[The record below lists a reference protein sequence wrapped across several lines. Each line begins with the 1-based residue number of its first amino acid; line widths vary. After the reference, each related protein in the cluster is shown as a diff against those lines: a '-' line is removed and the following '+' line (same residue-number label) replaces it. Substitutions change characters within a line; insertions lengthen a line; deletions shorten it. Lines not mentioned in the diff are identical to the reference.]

1 MKAALTWAAY
11 PTASLP
17 AMLLT
22 NTWLFVPGHNAAMIG
37 KAMGLDVD
45 VVVLDLEDGV
55 PPDEKGAARSLIA
68 EALGRPLEP
77 GTPVRFVRMN
87 AAGEGDG
94 EADLAAVVRPGLGG
108 LVLPKVQDAEEVST
122 VAAYLDDREPG
133 AGLDRGSVGLLVTI
147 ESPRSLFAALAI
159 ADSSPRLVALMFGA
173 EDYGWELGLPAL
185 REEEAAELIHARSTI
200 VAAARAAHVQPIDA
214 VWPDLGDEEGL
225 RRDIGKARRLGF
237 SGKALFHPSQIDAIN
252 AVFAPTPQEIDYAE
266 RLTGAF
272 DEAFARGEGSIA
284 FEGRLVDRPIAE
296 RARATLRL
304 ADGLGLR

>member
-1 MKAALTWAAY
+1 MDVKRTW
-11 PTASLP
+11 
-17 AMLLT
+17 M
-22 NTWLFVPGHNAAMIG
+22 FVPGHAQRFID
-37 KAMGLDVD
+37 KAVSLRCDVTM
-45 VVVLDLEDGV
+45 LDLEDGV
-55 PPDEKGAARSLIA
+55 TPAEKPAARELIA
-68 EALGRPLEP
+68 EALGRPKEP
-77 GTPVRFVRMN
+77 GGPARFVRTN
-87 AAGEGDG
+87 AVGGEHA
-94 EADLAAVVRPGLGG
+94 EADLRAAVRPGLEG
-108 LVLPKVQDAEEVST
+108 LVLPKVESAEEVQT
-122 VAAYLDDREPG
+122 ITAYLDGRE
-133 AGLDRGSVGLLVTI
+133 AEVGLERGSVALVAAIETPRGL
-147 ESPRSLFAALAI
+147 FNALAI

-252 AVFAPTPQEIDYAE
+252 AAFAPTPEEIDYAE

-272 DEAFARGEGSIA
+272 DAAFARGEGSIA

-304 ADGLGLR
+304 AEGLGLR

>member
-1 MKAALTWAAY
+1 MDVKRTW
-11 PTASLP
+11 
-17 AMLLT
+17 M
-22 NTWLFVPGHNAAMIG
+22 FVPGHAQRFID
-37 KAMGLDVD
+37 KAMSLRCDVTM
-45 VVVLDLEDGV
+45 LDLEDGV
-55 PPDEKGAARSLIA
+55 TPAEKPAARELIA
-68 EALGRPLEP
+68 EALGRPKEP
-77 GTPVRFVRMN
+77 GGPARFVRIN
-87 AAGEGDG
+87 AVGGEHA
-94 EADLAAVVRPGLGG
+94 EADLRAAVRPGLEG
-108 LVLPKVQDAEEVST
+108 LVLPKVESAEEVQT
-122 VAAYLDDREPG
+122 ITAYLDGRE
-133 AGLDRGSVGLLVTI
+133 AEVGLERGSVALVAAIETPRGL
-147 ESPRSLFAALAI
+147 FNALAI

-252 AVFAPTPQEIDYAE
+252 AAFAPTPEEIDYAE